1 MVPLVK
7 DLNNFLVGL
16 KKKVCGKSTMH
27 LGELA
32 EWCLNNSKVPA
43 DTEEMQDEPFVV
55 KYLFN
60 GLVKARELLGLEPLS
75 KISLMAENAE
85 SITNGLENSELDKN
99 VRGNCWFHVKNNN
112 INITKL

>member
-1 MVPLVK
+1 MAENFDKLVSNESLSLPQLVVPLVK

-55 KYLFN
+55 CYS
-60 GLVKARELLGLEPLS
+60 VKFLL
-75 KISLMAENAE
+75 N
-85 SITNGLENSELDKN
+85 KN
-99 VRGNCWFHVKNNN
+99 KFR
-112 INITKL
+112 